1 MHHANTQSA
10 AENAIKLAL
19 AKGYDTLLEE
29 QKVAWAKIWEMS
41 DITIEGD
48 VKAGIK
54 KIVEDI
60 KNIEGVVEFKLL
72 PKAKETTPY

>member
-1 MHHANTQSA
+1 MNYYKTNVDIKIDTSA
-10 AENAIKLAL
+10 
-19 AKGYDTLLEE
+19 
-29 QKVAWAKIWEMS
+29 
-41 DITIEGD
+41 IEGD
-48 VKAGIK
+48 VIECIK